1 MGLAKAHF
9 YSSKT
14 ALTQQP
20 GIFLLT
26 GNPEPTQ
33 PALNALLFTSVDGVP
48 TTAKAHSYEMIFWS
62 ESTLDQTRDGSLQ

>member
-1 MGLAKAHF
+1 MVLAKAYY

-20 GIFLLT
+20 GICLLT

-33 PALNALLFTSVDGVP
+33 PALNALLFTSVDAVP
-48 TTAKAHSYEMIFWS
+48 TTAKAHSFEMIFWS
-62 ESTLDQTRDGSLQ
+62 KRTLDQTRDGSL